1 MLNFK
6 WAFCEAWTLRQLG
19 LLFIAHKLVVHLQF
33 MARIAEVRIPPAEP
47 LGDGTAELALELD
60 IVDAMLSTV
69 FNSCADT
76 FGGALAAYEILL
88 LVLLRLILLLFILS
102 AIFQTAEI
110 WLFAFEA
117 LVV

>member
-1 MLNFK
+1 VLYLERAT
-6 WAFCEAWTLRQLG
+6 WEARTLRQLG

-33 MARIAEVRIPPAEP
+33 MARIAEVRIAPAEP
-47 LGDGTAELALELD
+47 LSDGTAELALELD
-60 IVDAMLSTV
+60 VVDAMLSTV

-76 FGGALAAYEILL
+76 FGGAFAADEVLL